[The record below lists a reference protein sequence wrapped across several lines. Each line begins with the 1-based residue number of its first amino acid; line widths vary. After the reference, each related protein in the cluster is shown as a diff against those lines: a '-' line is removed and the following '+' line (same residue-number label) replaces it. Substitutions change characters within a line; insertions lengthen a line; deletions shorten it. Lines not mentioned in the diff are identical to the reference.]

1 MPAKLDVRGAKA
13 DDILAL
19 RRLIDSSHELR
30 GTKLVNAPAASG
42 QMNAGLLDILQVAL
56 GPGAS
61 ATAFAG
67 VLVAWLRT
75 RQTAFSASIETPD
88 GKVTLK
94 SRNVD
99 NPDEIITNIAKLLQD
114 PAGADA
120 P

>member
-1 MPAKLDVRGAKA
+1 MSAKLDVRGAGS

-19 RRLIDSSHELR
+19 RRLIESSRELR

-42 QMNAGLLDILQVAL
+42 QMNAGLLDVLQVIL
-56 GPGAS
+56 GPGGS

-67 VLVAWLRT
+67 VLVTWLKT
-75 RQTAFSASIETPD
+75 RQTVFSASIETPG
-88 GKVTLK
+88 GKVALK

-99 NPDEIITNIAKLLQD
+99 DPDELMANIAKLLQS

-120 P
+120 S